1 MKKFWGL
8 ISSHLFIFV
17 FISITLGDGWEKIL
31 LWFMSKGVLPMFS
44 SKCFIVSG
52 LTFRSL
58 MHFEFI
64 FVYSVK
70 ECSNYI
76 FFFFTQSCL
85 VFPAPFGT
93 LKRLSYLYCSLSS
106 SVIDW
111 SYVHGIIFWA
121 LYPVPLIYFSVFV
134 IYISVFVP
142 VPYLVTKFFLGWSTL
157 LLLNQIWVCLP
168 ACSKTNLLTPGC
180 GKGENSIDCKVPDK
194 AIRGVSAQ
202 NIQISPVGFRETF
215 LQEKLVERA
224 ARCVILL

>member
-1 MKKFWGL
+1 MMRWLGQML
-8 ISSHLFIFV
+8 PCISSSPSQSSFGPYRKWPGNPL
-17 FISITLGDGWEKIL
+17 LG
-31 LWFMSKGVLPMFS
+31 
-44 SKCFIVSG
+44 
-52 LTFRSL
+52 
-58 MHFEFI
+58 
-64 FVYSVK
+64 
-70 ECSNYI
+70 
-76 FFFFTQSCL
+76 
-85 VFPAPFGT
+85 A
-93 LKRLSYLYCSLSS
+93 S

-121 LYPVPLIYFSVFV
+121 LYPVPLIYFYVFV

-168 ACSKTNLLTPGC
+168 ACGKTNLLTPGC
-180 GKGENSIDCKVPDK
+180 GKGENTIDCKVPDR